1 MKATL
6 PATYKR
12 GAEVS
17 DEKSNEIRLPA
28 VHISGLILKT
38 GKIAG
43 GVYCDTFRKHIGERS
58 QDDAYLEAT
67 KLEHI
72 EFHRREG

>member
-1 MKATL
+1 MKAT
-6 PATYKR
+6 PQATCKR
-12 GAEVS
+12 GDKVS
-17 DEKSNEIRLPA
+17 NEESNEIRLPA

-38 GKIAG
+38 GKIAW
-43 GVYCDTFRKHIGERS
+43 GVYCDTCRKQIGERS

-72 EFHRREG
+72 EFHRSG